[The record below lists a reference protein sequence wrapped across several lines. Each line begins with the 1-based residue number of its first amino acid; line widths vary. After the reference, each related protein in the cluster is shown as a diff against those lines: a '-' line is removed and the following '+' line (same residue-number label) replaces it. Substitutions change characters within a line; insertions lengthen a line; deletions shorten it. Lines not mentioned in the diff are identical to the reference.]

1 MSDPQ
6 PIVRIT
12 SDGVQVYESNTT
24 YEVLTNYISVEN
36 GVVNIKSNSV
46 TIGSTTITDVQLQNL
61 LNLLN

>member
-1 MSDPQ
+1 MSAPQ

-12 SDGVQVYESNTT
+12 SDGVQVYESNTS
-24 YEVLTNYISVEN
+24 YEVLTSYISVEN

-46 TIGSTTITDVQLQNL
+46 TIGSVTVTDVQLQNL

>member
-1 MSDPQ
+1 MSEPQ

-46 TIGSTTITDVQLQNL
+46 TIGSTTISDVQLQNL